1 MRCFFVLFSLHILF
15 SNILFQNMTCTK
27 DFIPWKA
34 LMLEQRNSMSEEED
48 AAEMMWLMASPTV
61 VE

>member
-48 AAEMMWLMASPTV
+48 AAEMM
-61 VE
+61 